1 MYSQAVII
9 YYTDI
14 NDQLA
19 LHVLT
24 KGLRHDGIKLLTLN
38 FTVTSQQKA
47 TCSTVCSS
55 SLPDSKT
62 YDQNLKLFES
72 GGEELH
78 TVE

>member
-24 KGLRHDGIKLLTLN
+24 KGLQHDGIKLLTLN
-38 FTVTSQQKA
+38 FTVTSRQKV

-62 YDQNLKLFES
+62 YDQSLKFFES